1 MPFLR
6 RIVLCAA
13 LAGMLVIAPGGS
25 GAHAQDAAGN
35 ADDLLVVDCL
45 LPGKVRRLGTRVT
58 YVSERKAVKTTASEC
73 AIRGG
78 EYTQADRASYT
89 TALKI
94 WLPLANEGDPVAQTY
109 VGEIYEKGLGVE
121 PQHSI
126 AAEWYA
132 KAAEKDFVRALLSLG
147 ALYEEGRG
155 VPQDKEKAVELYR
168 RASGLGSAD
177 VPFVPSE
184 VKQELASLRAE
195 KQQLEAERDALRRE
209 LDAIRRNLQDA
220 QAKLRDG
227 EARARDAQK
236 ALQAT
241 RDELM
246 REVTAGRQDRI
257 LEITESMTE
266 RSRELE
272 RSESE
277 VSRLKQQ
284 LSSLQQKATTLQA
297 SMGAA
302 LQDSEARVAQYK
314 AEADS
319 ARAALTESREQL
331 ASAEKSLREQQ
342 RRMAAQNSEVAQLK
356 QQLAAT
362 GDRSRTSANREKELA
377 DQLAAQEAA
386 LESER
391 ARVETLRTDLAAVQG
406 AATALKA
413 ESEKRAAAEARLRKL
428 KERAAR
434 AEQAL
439 REQRKVTGT
448 NRDEIEALR
457 AALNAERESASGDR
471 AREAELAR
479 ELAGREAALQAERD
493 RIAMLSAEVDT
504 LTTDAAALRQEADRR
519 AEAEAK
525 LKESSARLA
534 AVEQALAEE
543 EKRRA
548 GRGLQVATLRK
559 NLATERAAREREK
572 AKQQELRQRLDSR
585 EAELARERE
594 RVAQLSANVSS
605 LKDRADALQQA
616 ADRQAAAEAKQLA
629 AGPVIEMIDPP
640 LPETRTAGLPTITAE
655 AGDERL
661 IIGRVR
667 GAGGIMALLVNDAEH
682 KPDDAGLFRISVPLS
697 DEKTTVRVV
706 AVDANGKRSTES
718 FMLLRKAVAARS
730 AVGAVAPL
738 SVAAD
743 VNFGRFHALVIGN
756 NDYRMLPQ
764 LKTAVG
770 DAQAV
775 AALLKQRYGY
785 DVTLLVNADRYA
797 ILAALNRIREDLSED
812 DNLLIYYA
820 GHGELDR
827 VNNRGHW
834 LPVDAEP
841 TSTANWIS
849 NIQITDVLN
858 AMAVRQILVV
868 ADSCYSG
875 TLTRASLARI
885 DAGMSD
891 VARQNWI
898 RLMAQKRARLVLSS
912 GGVQPVLDSGGG
924 KHSVFA
930 SAFLGALEANTG
942 IVEGQ
947 RLYRMVSERVTNIA
961 AAKDFEQVPQYSP
974 IKYAGHEA
982 GDFFFVPTV
991 N

>member
-1 MPFLR
+1 MAVYR
-6 RIVLCAA
+6 RTLLCVA
-13 LAGMLVIAPGGS
+13 LTGLLVIATDGL
-25 GAHAQDAAGN
+25 GARAQDGTRN

-45 LPGKVRRLGTRVT
+45 LPGQVRRLGTRVT
-58 YVSERKAVKTTASEC
+58 YVTERKAVKTTASEC

-78 EYTQADRASYT
+78 EYTQADRASYA

-94 WLPLANEGDPVAQTY
+94 WLPLANQGDPVAQTY
-109 VGEIYEKGLGVE
+109 VGEIYEKGLGVP

-177 VPFVPSE
+177 VPFVPSA

-195 KQQLEAERDALRRE
+195 KQQLEAERDTLRRE

-241 RDELM
+241 RDELV

-257 LEITESMTE
+257 LEITETMTA

-272 RSESE
+272 RSEGE

-284 LSSLQQKATTLQA
+284 LSSLQQQATTLQA

-314 AEADS
+314 AEAD
-319 ARAALTESREQL
+319 AAKTALDASRDQI
-331 ASAEKSLREQQ
+331 ASAEKSLLDQQ
-342 RRMAAQNSEVAQLK
+342 RRMAAQDSEVAQLK
-356 QQLAAT
+356 QQLAAM
-362 GDRSRTSANREKELA
+362 GDTSGTRADRERELA
-377 DQLAAQEAA
+377 GQLAAQEAA
-386 LESER
+386 LEAER
-391 ARVETLRTDLAAVQG
+391 ARAESLRADLAAAQG
-406 AATALKA
+406 ATAALKA
-413 ESEKRAAAEARLRKL
+413 ESEKRAAAEDRLRKL

-448 NRDEIEALR
+448 NRAEIDTLR
-457 AALNAERESASGDR
+457 AALEAERQSATIDR
-471 AREAELAR
+471 AREADLAR
-479 ELAGREAALQAERD
+479 ELAGRETALQAERD
-493 RIAMLSAEVDT
+493 RIAMLSAEVDS
-504 LTTDAAALRQEADRR
+504 LQSDAAALRQEADRR
-519 AEAEAK
+519 AAAEAK

-534 AVEQALAEE
+534 EVEQALADE

-548 GRGLQVATLRK
+548 GRGLQIATLRK
-559 NLATERAAREREK
+559 NVAAERAAREREK
-572 AKQQELRQRLDSR
+572 AKQQELRRRLESR

-594 RVAQLSANVSS
+594 RVSRLSANVST
-605 LKDRADALQQA
+605 LKDQADRLQQA
-616 ADRQAAAEAKQLA
+616 ADKQAAAEAKQLA

-640 LPETRTAGLPTITAE
+640 LPKTRTAGLPAITAE

-661 IIGRVR
+661 IIGRVK

-682 KPDDAGLFRISVPLS
+682 KPDEAGLFRIRVPLAE
-697 DEKTTVRVV
+697 EKNTIRVV
-706 AVDANGKRSTES
+706 AVDANGKRATES
-718 FMLLRKAVAARS
+718 FMLLRKAPVARNA
-730 AVGAVAPL
+730 GGDMAPL
-738 SVAAD
+738 SVGPD
-743 VNFGRFHALVIGN
+743 VDFGRFHALVIGN
-756 NDYRMLPQ
+756 NEYRMLPR
-764 LKTAVG
+764 LETAAG
-770 DAQAV
+770 DAEAV

-785 DVTLLVNADRYA
+785 TVTLLLNADRYA
-797 ILAALNRIREDLSED
+797 ILAALNRIREDLTED

-858 AMAVRQILVV
+858 AMTVRQILVV

-875 TLTRASLARI
+875 TLTRASLAQI
-885 DAGMSD
+885 DAGMSRS
-891 VARQNWI
+891 ARENWI

-930 SAFLGALEANTG
+930 SAFLGAIETNTG

-947 RLYRMVSERVTNIA
+947 RLYRMVSERVTTIA